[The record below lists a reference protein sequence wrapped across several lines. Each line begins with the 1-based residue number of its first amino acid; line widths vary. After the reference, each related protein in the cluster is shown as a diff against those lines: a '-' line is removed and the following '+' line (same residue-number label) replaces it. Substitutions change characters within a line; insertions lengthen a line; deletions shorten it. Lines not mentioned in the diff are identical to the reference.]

1 MEVINIQV
9 PNDPH
14 TEATRTQVRIWEK
27 KVYDYVTR
35 CTVLEQNIKSTH
47 FLIWGQCSDL
57 MQQKVE
63 ASEGIDSITKRGDAI
78 ELLKIIKI
86 FRYFHVYF
94 FIQIPMEKLCFNKDK
109 GMRNLQNITLFYVM
123 LPEDVDKLME

>member
-63 ASEGIDSITKRGDAI
+63 ASEGFDCITKRCDAI
-78 ELLKIIKI
+78 ELLKIIKDI
-86 FRYFHVYF
+86 AY
-94 FIQIPMEKLCFNKDK
+94 
-109 GMRNLQNITLFYVM
+109 NLQTQKYTPHALHEAKRQFYNCHHACNQTT
-123 LPEDVDKLME
+123 